1 MCVSR
6 LLNIVG
12 CNLRALEVL
21 GTLLPLDQLGFLI
34 DLINLF
40 SGIACLRAN

>member
-21 GTLLPLDQLGFLI
+21 GTLLPLGPLGFSI

-40 SGIACLRAN
+40 SGITCLRVN

>member
-1 MCVSR
+1 MCVGR
-6 LLNIVG
+6 LINIVG

-21 GTLLPLDQLGFLI
+21 GTLLPLDPLGFLN

-40 SGIACLRAN
+40 SVIAYLRAN